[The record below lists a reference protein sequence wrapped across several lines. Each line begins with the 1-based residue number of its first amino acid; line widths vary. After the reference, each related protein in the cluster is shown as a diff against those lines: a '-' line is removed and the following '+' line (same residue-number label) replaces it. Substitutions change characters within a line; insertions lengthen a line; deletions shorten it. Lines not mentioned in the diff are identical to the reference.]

1 MHSKKN
7 EWQKIPV
14 NGQNLPVNGV
24 NIYPATS
31 AVLDARGLLAGADG
45 EILASI
51 NLNSFWSVFFN
62 LCEVVARHFGFDDRR
77 RRFELTVFQY
87 RETDFAP

>member
-31 AVLDARGLLAGADG
+31 AVLDA
-45 EILASI
+45 
-51 NLNSFWSVFFN
+51 
-62 LCEVVARHFGFDDRR
+62 
-77 RRFELTVFQY
+77 
-87 RETDFAP
+87 